1 MIYYTI
7 LKPFCRYIRNTI
19 FESKTAFSA
28 IDLALKNH
36 IKNGKISV
44 IGNEG
49 EYPGKDP
56 VPEKWRL
63 VQATSVEAGT
73 YLYLLSRKE
82 ESFSRVQAVEPSRDC
97 CVNA

>member
-1 MIYYTI
+1 MQNVLLPLT
-7 LKPFCRYIRNTI
+7 K
-19 FESKTAFSA
+19 
-28 IDLALKNH
+28 H
-36 IKNGKISV
+36 IKDGKITR

-56 VPEKWRL
+56 VSEKWRL

-73 YLYLLSRKE
+73 YLHLLSRKE
-82 ESFSRVQAVEPSRDC
+82 ESFPIEEAVEPSRDC